1 MLGFGLGR
9 GIGKGYQ
16 FWMHGLH
23 ATRLAEVTDNPD
35 RLNDGNFWAVLATFE
50 GKYHFARFKKV
61 TGAAFPQKPWKR
73 LERPWSSSQEMIDY
87 IAYIHAIKESIG
99 EGGVYQVNACRELSH
114 FLGDK
119 PESLR
124 GLFSEILKGNPAPFA
139 CYLKIPGFEIASAS
153 PERFLSRNGE
163 RVVTSPIKG
172 TIRWNQN
179 NFGEKDKSENLMIV
193 DLMRNDV
200 SQIAKPGSVEVTA
213 LFREEKHPGLTH
225 LVSDI
230 EGTLRVDVSW
240 REIFAALMAPGSV
253 SGAPKSSAMKIIAE
267 HEKQPRGPYCGALG
281 YIHGDRAELAVA
293 IRTFWT
299 TGDKYLRYGTGAG
312 ITWGSDAAAEWE
324 ETQLK
329 ARHLISIAGGNLQ

>member
-1 MLGFGLGR
+1 MLGLGR
-9 GIGKGYQ
+9 DYQ
-16 FWMHGLH
+16 FWMGGIH
-23 ATRLAEVTDNPD
+23 ATSLAEVTSNPE
-35 RLNDGNFWAVLATFE
+35 RLADGNFWAVLATFE
-50 GKYHFARFKKV
+50 GDYRFARFKKV
-61 TGAAFPQKPWKR
+61 KKAPFPSTSWKR

-87 IAYIHAIKESIG
+87 IAYIHAIKEEIS

-119 PESLR
+119 PAPLT

-139 CYLKIPGFEIASAS
+139 SYLKIPGFEIASAS
-153 PERFLSRNGE
+153 PERFLSRSGD
-163 RVVTSPIKG
+163 RILTSPIKG
-172 TIRWNQN
+172 TIRWNQEV
-179 NFGEKDKSENLMIV
+179 FGEKDKSENLMIV
-193 DLMRNDV
+193 DLMRNDLSQV
-200 SQIAKPGSVEVTA
+200 SLPGSVEVTA

-230 EGTLRVDVSW
+230 EGKLSPGTTW
-240 REIFAALMAPGSV
+240 REIFSALMAPGSV

-267 HEKQPRGPYCGALG
+267 NEAQPRGPYCGALG
-281 YIHGDRAELAVA
+281 YVHGDRAELAVA

-312 ITWGSDAAAEWE
+312 ITWGSDALAEWE

-329 ARHLISIAGGNLQ
+329 ARHLISIAGGELQ